1 MLGNANLCLHTGA
14 VHTNICRTKSP
25 FVQEKTDAAFILD
38 TARIFLPKEELFF
51 LLQQRRLAGSRLA
64 MVGWAQRSIFQV
76 ACMQV

>member
-25 FVQEKTDAAFILD
+25 FVQEKTDAAFIWIPPVFFCQ
-38 TARIFLPKEELFF
+38 RRNYF

-76 ACMQV
+76 ACMQA